1 MPLAK
6 THQDRKVKNY
16 IILGLLLLFV
26 IMVFAVTIIKMT
38 SAFRDVVAEKKLE
51 SQKSEQ
57 SESK

>member
-16 IILGLLLLFV
+16 IILCLLLLFA

-38 SAFRDVVAEKKLE
+38 TAFKDLVAEKTLE